1 VKLFGTAGIRLR
13 YPLELNPILAF
24 KIGSAV
30 SRLGLSRRAYI
41 VTDTRTTR
49 HILALSLAS
58 GLLSSGV
65 DVCYAGVAP
74 TPIAGYAAMTQRA
87 IGISVTAS
95 HNPPEYNGFKFY
107 DPGGYEFTR
116 SLEETIEKLVETS
129 VFPSEW
135 SNVGVFETSTV
146 ILKSYVEDLLEFI
159 GKPRNL
165 WSPRIVVD
173 CANGAAYEI
182 TPHIVRRL
190 GAIPVT
196 VNCNPDGFFPVRLPE
211 PRKDLLESLLP
222 LYKSA
227 EPILVLAHDGDAD
240 RVAFLDPNTG
250 FIRQDRVLAFFAKK
264 ILEENKGRIV
274 VSIDTGFV
282 VDDVVEEHGGVIER
296 YPLGKTHERVKE
308 LGASN
313 VVMAGEPWKLIY
325 TKWGPWVDGILQVG
339 LIVKQI
345 VERGKSLVKILEE
358 EKIPD
363 YPWARRSYLVEPLE
377 TRDHV
382 YVELVEELNYLL
394 GEPVRVLAID
404 GFRFE
409 YSDRSWVL
417 LRKSGTEPKIRLYA
431 EAQDRER
438 LEFIVSRV
446 EESLIKTIKKHS
458 GRIVE
463 VTIG

>member
-1 VKLFGTAGIRLR
+1 MKLFGTAGIRLR
-13 YPLELNPILAF
+13 YPIELNPILAY
-24 KIGSAV
+24 KIGSV
-30 SRLGLSRRAYI
+30 VGELKLSRRAYI

-49 HILALSLAS
+49 HVLALSLAS
-58 GLLSSGV
+58 GLLSSSV
-65 DVCYAGVAP
+65 DVYYVGIAP
-74 TPIAGYAAMTQRA
+74 TPIAGYAAMTQKA

-116 SLEETIEKLVETS
+116 DLEETIEKLIDTDIS
-129 VFPSEW
+129 PSEW
-135 SNVGVFETSTV
+135 SNVGVFEVSTT

-159 GKPRNL
+159 GKPRAS
-165 WSPRIVVD
+165 WSPRIVID
-173 CANGAAYEI
+173 CANGASYEI
-182 TPHIVRRL
+182 TPLIVRRL

-211 PRKDLLESLLP
+211 PRKDLLENLLP
-222 LYKSA
+222 LYRSA
-227 EPILVLAHDGDAD
+227 EPALILAHDGDAD
-240 RVAFLDPNTG
+240 RVAFLDPTIG
-250 FIRQDRVLAFFAKK
+250 FIRQDRILAFFAKK
-264 ILEENKGRIV
+264 ILEESKGRVV

-282 VDDVVEEHGGVIER
+282 IDDVVEELGGVVER

-308 LGASN
+308 LGASS

-339 LIVKQI
+339 LIVKHI
-345 VERGKSLVKILEE
+345 VERGKSLIKILEE

-377 TRDHV
+377 IRDYV
-382 YVELVEELNYLL
+382 YVEVVEELKHIL
-394 GEPVRVLAID
+394 GEPVRTMTID

-431 EAQDRER
+431 EAQDKGR
-438 LEFIVSRV
+438 LEFIVNRV
-446 EESLIKTIKKHS
+446 EEVLIKTIKKHG
-458 GRIVE
+458 GRVVE
-463 VTIG
+463 ITIG